1 MGITYSSVVDAPR
14 RDVFDWHSRPGA
26 VRRLL
31 PPWQPLRVITES
43 DSLESGRAVLGL
55 PGGLRWI
62 ADHQPDAYDPPAR
75 FVDSVGRDGLTSLP
89 AGIVMS
95 WRHEHNFE
103 ALGDRRTRVTDRVDT
118 PVPEQLL
125 KQTFLYRHRQL
136 ADDLA
141 AHQWS
146 HEQGVRPATVAVT
159 GTSGL
164 VGTAL
169 TAYLSTGGYRVVSL
183 VRGEPRGDDERR
195 WDPDAPAPDLLEGI
209 DAVVHLAGASIAGR
223 FSAAHKAAIRDSR
236 IEPTRLLADLAAR
249 TPNGPATFVSASAIG
264 FYGYDRGDE
273 PLTEDARRGTG
284 FLADVVADWEAATAP
299 AAAGGLRVV
308 LVRTGIVQTPRG
320 GPLQLQRPLFE
331 AGLGGRLGT
340 GRQWL
345 SWIDLDDLLDVYHR
359 ALADPRIRGPI
370 NAVAPEP
377 VRNDEYTRTL
387 ARVLHRPALLPVP
400 GFGPRL
406 LLGEEGAREVATAD
420 QCVVPQCLVDH
431 GHRFRR
437 PKLEA
442 CLRHQLGHIVEN
454 G

>member
-89 AGIVMS
+89 AGIAVS
-95 WRHEHNFE
+95 WRHEHTFE

-169 TAYLSTGGYRVVSL
+169 TAYLSTGGYHVVSL

-195 WDPDAPAPDLLEGI
+195 WDPNDPAPDLLEGI
-209 DAVVHLAGASIAGR
+209 DAVVHLAGASISGR
-223 FSAAHKAAIRDSR
+223 FSDAHKTAIRDSR

-273 PLTEDARRGTG
+273 PLTEDAQRGTG

-359 ALADPRIRGPI
+359 ALADPRIAGPI

-387 ARVLHRPALLPVP
+387 ALVLHRPALLPVP

-406 LLGEEGAREVATAD
+406 LLGEDGAREVATAD
-420 QCVVPQCLVDH
+420 QCVVPRCLVDH

>member
-31 PPWQPLRVITES
+31 PPWQPLRVIAES

-62 ADHQPDAYDPPAR
+62 AVHQPDAYDPPAR

-89 AGIVMS
+89 TGIVMS

-103 ALGDRRTRVTDRVDT
+103 ALGGRRTRVTDRVDT
-118 PVPEQLL
+118 PVPESLL

-195 WDPDAPAPDLLEGI
+195 WDPDAPAPDLLEGV

-223 FSAAHKAAIRDSR
+223 FSDAHKTAIRDSR

-273 PLTEDARRGTG
+273 PLTEDAQRGTG

-359 ALADPRIRGPI
+359 ALADPRIVGPI

-420 QCVVPQCLVDH
+420 QCVVPRCLVDH

>member
-89 AGIVMS
+89 AGIAVS
-95 WRHEHNFE
+95 WRHEHTFE
-103 ALGDRRTRVTDRVDT
+103 ALGDRRTRVTDRVYT

-136 ADDLA
+136 AHDLA

-169 TAYLSTGGYRVVSL
+169 TAYLSTGGYHVVSL

-195 WDPDAPAPDLLEGI
+195 WDPNDPAPDLLEGI
-209 DAVVHLAGASIAGR
+209 DAVVHLAGASISGR
-223 FSAAHKAAIRDSR
+223 FSDAHKTAIRDSR

-273 PLTEDARRGTG
+273 PLTEDAQRGTG

-359 ALADPRIRGPI
+359 ALADPRIAGPI

-420 QCVVPQCLVDH
+420 QCVVPRCLVDH

>member
-89 AGIVMS
+89 AGIAVS
-95 WRHEHNFE
+95 WRHEHTFE

-169 TAYLSTGGYRVVSL
+169 TAYLSTGGYHVVSL

-195 WDPDAPAPDLLEGI
+195 WDPNDPAPDLLEGI
-209 DAVVHLAGASIAGR
+209 DAVVHLAGASISGR
-223 FSAAHKAAIRDSR
+223 FSDAHKTAIRDSR

-273 PLTEDARRGTG
+273 PLTEDAQRGTG

-320 GPLQLQRPLFE
+320 GPLQLQRPVRGR
-331 AGLGGRLGT
+331 ARRRLGT

-359 ALADPRIRGPI
+359 ALADPRIAGPI

-420 QCVVPQCLVDH
+420 QCVVPRCLVDH

>member
-62 ADHQPDAYDPPAR
+62 AVHQPDAYDPPAR

-89 AGIVMS
+89 TGIVMS

-103 ALGDRRTRVTDRVDT
+103 ALGGRRTRVTDRVDT
-118 PVPEQLL
+118 PVPESLL

-195 WDPDAPAPDLLEGI
+195 WDPDAPAPDLLEGV

-223 FSAAHKAAIRDSR
+223 FSDAHKTAIRDSR

-273 PLTEDARRGTG
+273 PLTEDAQRGTG

-359 ALADPRIRGPI
+359 ALADPRIVGPI

-420 QCVVPQCLVDH
+420 QCVVPRCLVDH

>member
-89 AGIVMS
+89 AGIAVS
-95 WRHEHNFE
+95 WRHEHTFE

-169 TAYLSTGGYRVVSL
+169 TAYLSTGGYHVVSL

-195 WDPDAPAPDLLEGI
+195 WDPDAPAPDLLEGV

-223 FSAAHKAAIRDSR
+223 FSDAHKTAIRDSR

-273 PLTEDARRGTG
+273 PLTEDAQRGTG

-359 ALADPRIRGPI
+359 ALADPRIVGPI

-420 QCVVPQCLVDH
+420 QCVVPRCLVDH